1 MPLRAPISIESKTTS
16 SGKLPDLAK
25 ASEIRGGTIHET
37 NQR

>member
-37 NQR
+37 N